1 MGAPDFSVIASMQ
14 DQTREYYSR
23 KIIDQIPSMVDDL
36 DLQFGNV
43 YEKFIRMSNEGLLK
57 SEVTRNELAVHVK
70 WYTKGDGVTDDAAG
84 IMTAANLAVSLGVPL
99 DFDGTKTYAF
109 ASQLAFPANIT
120 LRFNGATLLKN
131 YVSSTHGIVLT
142 DNTMVIGK
150 WKVNVISN
158 AASNTGVYL
167 NGNNI
172 LPGQLTVNGLNG
184 DQLGTNAILI
194 GDLAVTKTGIYC
206 DGAVVTGFRSPVRI
220 INADKGSFTNFNI
233 SNFMTGIYVIN
244 VTNFVIDKGEI
255 TGTSASST
263 GGAGQ
268 NGILIEAQNA
278 DYGVR
283 NLHISNVLV
292 DGAPEHSNR
301 IGGGF
306 SVSDVTFRDCI
317 SRNPGNAPGNTAT
330 GGSAFKVLG
339 TNGHLHYNVQWINLT
354 AEDGSTS
361 ASGINNHAQFH
372 IGFVSGMTII
382 NPKLRAKGKTYSG
395 QIGMLIFAAND
406 VQIDGMDLKDTLRQT
421 LYLMKDSTEPSP
433 PVGLTN
439 IRINGGFVDSAVTN
453 KTINLEPASGPFKDI
468 FIEGV
473 TASRGGMAVQCE
485 TVTTVGSDTG
495 SYTNVNIGVKYINA
509 PTGSSTLPVVNGDL
523 VVLNYTGP
531 IYGTGTIASKDGGA
545 YFNITAGTRFNRKA
559 GAWVAV

>member
-1 MGAPDFSVIASMQ
+1 MGAPDFPVIASMQ
-14 DQTREYYSR
+14 DQLREYYSR
-23 KIIDQIPSMVDDL
+23 KIIAQIPSMADDL

-43 YEKFIRMSNEGLLK
+43 YEKFIRMVNEGTLK
-57 SEVTRNELAVHVK
+57 EEVLRNELAVHVK

-109 ASQLAFPANIT
+109 ASQLAFPAGMT
-120 LRFNGATLLKN
+120 LRFNNATLLKN
-131 YVSSTHGIVLT
+131 YVSSTHGVVLT
-142 DNTMVIGK
+142 DNTIVIGK
-150 WKVNVISN
+150 WRVNVLSSGSN
-158 AASNTGVYL
+158 NTGVYL

-172 LPGQLTVNGLNG
+172 LAGQLTVTGLNG
-184 DQLGTNAILI
+184 DQPGINGLLI
-194 GDLAVTKTGIYC
+194 GDLAVGKTGIYC
-206 DGAVVTGFRSPVRI
+206 EGAVITGFRSPVRI
-220 INADKGSFTNFNI
+220 INVDKGSF
-233 SNFMTGIYVIN
+233 SNFDIQNFQLGIYCIN
-244 VTNFVIDKGEI
+244 LTNFVIRKGQI
-255 TGTSASST
+255 VGTSATST
-263 GGAGQ
+263 GIAGQ
-268 NGILIEAQNA
+268 NAILIEASTV

-283 NLHISNVLV
+283 NLHITDVLA
-292 DGAPEHSNR
+292 DGAPEHSFR

-306 SVSDVTFRDCI
+306 SVSDVTFRDCM
-317 SRNPGNAPGNTAT
+317 SRNPGNAPGNIAT
-330 GGSAFKVLG
+330 GGAAFKVLG
-339 TNGHLHYNVQWINLT
+339 TNGHLHYNVQWLNCS

-372 IGFVSGMTII
+372 IGFVSGMKIL
-382 NPKLRAKGKTYSG
+382 NPSLRAKGKTYSG

-468 FIEGV
+468 FIENIK
-473 TASRGGMAVQCE
+473 ASRGGMALQCE
-485 TVTTVGSDTG
+485 TVTTSGSDTG
-495 SYTNVNIGVKYINA
+495 SYTNVNVGVKYINA

-523 VVLNYTGP
+523 VVLNYEGP
-531 IYGTGTIASKDGGA
+531 IYGTGTIASKDGGK
-545 YFNITAGTRFNRKA
+545 YFNNTAGTRFNRKA
-559 GAWVAV
+559 GAWVAE

>member
-1 MGAPDFSVIASMQ
+1 MGLDFPFINSKE
-14 DQTREYYSR
+14 DQRKEYYYN
-23 KIIDQIPSMVDDL
+23 KIVSQLPQLDNSPELLYGDL
-36 DLQFGNV
+36 
-43 YEKFIRMSNEGLLK
+43 ELK
-57 SEVTRNELAVHVK
+57 WLRWINDGTLTKEVVRNELSVHVK
-70 WYTKGDGVTDDAAG
+70 YYGAKGDGATDDAAA
-84 IMTAANLAVSLGVPL
+84 ILAAASAAVSLGVPL
-99 DFDGTKTYAF
+99 DFDGTKTYAH
-109 ASQLAFPANIT
+109 ASQLAFPAGIT
-120 LRFNGATLLKN
+120 IRFNNATLLKN
-131 YVSSTHGIVLT
+131 YVSSTHGVVLT
-142 DNTMVIGK
+142 DNTIVIGK

-167 NGNNI
+167 NGSNI
-172 LPGQLTVNGLNG
+172 LSGQLTVTGLNG
-184 DQLGTNAILI
+184 DQLGTNGLLI
-194 GDLAVTKTGIYC
+194 GDLAVAKTGIHC
-206 DGAVVTGFRSPVRI
+206 DNAVVIGFRSPVRI
-220 INADKGSFTNFNI
+220 INVDKGSFTNFDI
-233 SNFMTGIYVIN
+233 QNFQTAVYVIN
-244 VTNFVIDKGEI
+244 VTNFVIRKGQI
-255 TGTSASST
+255 IGTSASST
-263 GGAGQ
+263 GGPGQ

-283 NLHISNVLV
+283 NLHISDVLV

-339 TNGHLHYNVQWINLT
+339 TLGHLHYNVQWLNCT

-372 IGFVSGMTII
+372 IGFVSGMTIL

-395 QIGMLIFAAND
+395 QIGLLMFASND
-406 VQIDGMDLKDTLRQT
+406 VQIDGMDLKDVLRQT

-439 IRINGGFVDSAVTN
+439 IRINGGLVDSAVAN
-453 KTINLEPASGPFKDI
+453 KTINLEPASAPFKDI
-468 FIEGV
+468 FIESV
-473 TASRGGMAVQCE
+473 KASRGGMALQCE
-485 TVTTVGSDTG
+485 AVTTVGSDTG
-495 SYTNVNIGVKYINA
+495 SYTNVNVEVKYINA

-523 VVLNYTGP
+523 VVLDYSGP
-531 IYGTGTIASKDGGA
+531 IYGTGTIASKDGGR
-545 YFNITAGTRFNRKA
+545 YFNNVAGTRFNRKA